1 MAMQNECKWCGDP
14 ITDTYFCSQECRIDW
29 FESPSTDRLGE
40 PKPYNYDPAH
50 PVFRREAS

>member
-1 MAMQNECKWCGDP
+1 MAKKNECKWCGDP

-29 FESPSTDRLGE
+29 FESPSTSRLGD